1 MDLARVIGCVVST
14 EKHESLVGCKLC
26 VIQPINEK
34 GESVGTPIIAIDNKS
49 QVGNG
54 ETVYYVASGDAA
66 LLEEG
71 KPMPV
76 DASVIGIVDTYE
88 NDPSLLESVGSLRN
102 YRKYRRNKDSAEIS

>member
-14 EKHESLVGCKLC
+14 EKHKSLVGSKLC
-26 VIQPINEK
+26 VIQPINEN
-34 GESVGTPIIAIDNKS
+34 GEDVGAPIIAVDIKS
-49 QVGNG
+49 QVGSG

-76 DASVIGIVDTYE
+76 DAAVVGIVDTYE
-88 NDPSLLESVGSLRN
+88 TDPSLLKSVGSLRC
-102 YRKYRRNKDSAEIS
+102 YRKYRSNKTESS